1 MHHKSVLQYYNIL
14 KSSYLHDFNS
24 KSLNQDVS
32 VTRDGLANEIQQV
45 KQQEIMTD
53 SSISQSRHVEVERE
67 LERWVPDDDDREC
80 PELDN
85 IFDGP
90 WNRLV
95 IHIAILFVCVT
106 VG

>member
-1 MHHKSVLQYYNIL
+1 MIMTVN
-14 KSSYLHDFNS
+14 
-24 KSLNQDVS
+24 KSLNQGVS
-32 VTRDGLANEIQQV
+32 VTRDGLANEIQHV

-53 SSISQSRHVEVERE
+53 SNISQSRHVEVERE
-67 LERWVPDDDDREC
+67 LGRWVPDDDDREC

-95 IHIAILFVCVT
+95 MHIAIFCECYCGVAQVYDKKPKST
-106 VG
+106 IHV